1 MAGYGVEK
9 LVDKIPYSE
18 SGTLKKNQ
26 SGSQGSSPERRAVHF
41 VRVTGEK

>member
-1 MAGYGVEK
+1 MGWKKQG
-9 LVDKIPYSE
+9 DKIPYSE

-41 VRVTGEK
+41 VRVTDEK